1 MMELADVLDSKSS
14 GSDTVSVRPRL
25 PAPTWAWGAIRVPG
39 SVFYFLAR
47 LQRRSSCQHFPLR
60 SKRYQNCPDF
70 LSSKK
75 CRLLFL
81 CSWPCPIAGGA
92 QMKKQRPFPYHAA
105 KNRASG
111 PVFLIFPLAGGYNV
125 SDQTI
130 LIWVKPIRTFISFLF
145 PLPQRD
151 NPENPFWKGWI

>member
-1 MMELADVLDSKSS
+1 MSRFFIIKKVPSA
-14 GSDTVSVRPRL
+14 VSLL
-25 PAPTWAWGAIRVPG
+25 PTLPNCRWGT
-39 SVFYFLAR
+39 
-47 LQRRSSCQHFPLR
+47 
-60 SKRYQNCPDF
+60 DE
-70 LSSKK
+70 
-75 CRLLFL
+75 
-81 CSWPCPIAGGA
+81 
-92 QMKKQRPFPYHAA
+92 KKQRPFPYHAA

-151 NPENPFWKGWI
+151 NRENPF